1 VVLTVVANI
10 CDVVRASV
18 KSRDV
23 LQEAQDVE
31 IPKGLEW
38 TQNWKRFESKNRA

>member
-1 VVLTVVANI
+1 LVLVVFKNYSKLDVVLTVVANI

-31 IPKGLEW
+31 IPKGLE
-38 TQNWKRFESKNRA
+38 